1 MEKQLLRKKRNFMLK
16 ATSQRVYCVVIQ
28 GCGVGVGRI
37 FNLRSRSRRK
47 F

>member
-1 MEKQLLRKKRNFMLK
+1 VNCSNLPTVRRFLLTK
-16 ATSQRVYCVVIQ
+16 Q
-28 GCGVGVGRI
+28 GCGVGTI